1 VSDTEKGLLMALESD
16 AKAMVRELENVLICN
31 PLIYVSM
38 QENTEII
45 HRMVMI
51 KAKLSKLETERQVQT
66 DKDSISD
73 IIQDNFDNYGILDS
87 DDEEDNSTRRDLIA
101 SILYDLEKV
110 GFAFVRVK
118 RTDFVEE
125 GPVLP
130 DGGVTD

>member
-1 VSDTEKGLLMALESD
+1 MSDTEKGLLMALESD

-125 GPVLP
+125 GPDL
-130 DGGVTD
+130 TRT